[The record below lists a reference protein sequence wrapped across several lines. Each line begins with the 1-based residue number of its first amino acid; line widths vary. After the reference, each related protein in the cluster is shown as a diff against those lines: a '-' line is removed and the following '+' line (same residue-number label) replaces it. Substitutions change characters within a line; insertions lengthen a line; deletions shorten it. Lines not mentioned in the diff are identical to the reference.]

1 MVHIIQQAFFIT
13 IAFVA
18 IGLYLWVFLSVSAWL
33 WRKLVTSVD
42 DHIYRPRTTVL
53 NPLVMSMWKGA
64 KEAPVIFFAPAI
76 LLSRGLKTATLRY
89 INAVDQL
96 VAQRK

>member
-1 MVHIIQQAFFIT
+1 
-13 IAFVA
+13 
-18 IGLYLWVFLSVSAWL
+18 
-33 WRKLVTSVD
+33 
-42 DHIYRPRTTVL
+42 
-53 NPLVMSMWKGA
+53 MWKGA